1 MKPARLDL
9 AVSGLVA
16 LLVLGPLLVGPGYWL
31 FGDMVFVPR
40 QPWKDAWLGL
50 DGSLPRAVPMDAVVS
65 VLTQVVPGSWVQK
78 TFLVTAFVVGGLGTG
93 RLVRPYAGLAAAR
106 VAAILL
112 YLWNPWVHERLL
124 LGQWAILAGYLA
136 LPWVA
141 LAARRLRRDLR
152 AGWAP
157 AAVVLV
163 VSAVCSPSSGVMA
176 VVVLVVLGVRWR
188 AWRSWAVVAGLGL
201 LANLTWLVPSLVAD
215 ASDTAAVTTDGVFD
229 LFAARAESSAGVL
242 ASLLSL
248 GGTWKTSILAPE
260 RTSAVV
266 VLLSCL
272 LTLAALAGLRR
283 AARTG
288 DRSEVRRLLALAA
301 AALVVAALP
310 TALTGG
316 GGADLLE
323 WLGDRVPAAALLRDS
338 QRFLGPAALA
348 LAVGVA
354 AAVTW
359 VREQVAP
366 GREALWAVV
375 GLAVVAP
382 VVLLPSLA
390 WGGGELA
397 RSTYPDDWAAVADLV
412 AAEPG
417 TTVVLPWDGSY
428 RRFAFNDGRAVLD
441 PAPRLLPG
449 LVLVDDRTLVD
460 GRAVP
465 SEDPRVAAV
474 TTALA
479 AGTPDEV
486 RAALRGL
493 GVRWVLLEPGAD
505 RDGPDPV
512 PTGRTAYD
520 GGTLRLLDLGPGPD
534 SPSAPSDGPSGT
546 RSSVLTSHG
555 DHGLLVIVGHGCVFV
570 LLLCGLMRILHSG
583 VTTVTS
589 SRRWPLKSLGGD

>member
-1 MKPARLDL
+1 MRSTRLDL

-16 LLVLGPLLVGPGYWL
+16 FVVLGPLLVGPGYWL

-50 DGSLPRAVPMDAVVS
+50 DGSLPRAVPMDAIVS
-65 VLTQVVPGSWVQK
+65 VLTHLVPGSWVQK
-78 TFLVTAFVVGGLGTG
+78 TFLVTAFVLGGLGAA

-106 VAAILL
+106 AAATVL

-157 AAVVLV
+157 AAVALA

-188 AWRSWAVVAGLGL
+188 DPRSWAVVVALGVV
-201 LANLTWLVPSLVAD
+201 ANLTWLLPSLTAD
-215 ASDTAAVTTDGVFD
+215 AAAVTTDGVFD
-229 LFAARAESSAGVL
+229 LFAARAESAAGVL

-272 LTLAALAGLRR
+272 LAAAALAGLRR
-283 AARTG
+283 ALRRG
-288 DRSEVRRLLALAA
+288 SDPSEVRRLLALAGV
-301 AALVVAALP
+301 ALVVAALP
-310 TALTGG
+310 TSLTGG
-316 GGADLLE
+316 AGAALLE
-323 WLGDRVPAAALLRDS
+323 QVGDRVPAAALLRDS
-338 QRFLGPAALA
+338 QRFLAPAALA
-348 LAVGVA
+348 LAVGLA

-366 GREALWAVV
+366 GREAWWAVV

-397 RSTYPDDWAAVADLV
+397 RSSYPRDWAAVADLV
-412 AAEPG
+412 GDPTGPGDAA
-417 TTVVLPWDGSY
+417 TVVLPWQGSY

-449 LVLVDDRTLVD
+449 EVLVDDRTLVD
-460 GRAVP
+460 GREVP
-465 SEDPRVAAV
+465 SEDPRVTAV
-474 TTALA
+474 TGALA
-479 AGTPDEV
+479 AGSPTEV
-486 RAALRGL
+486 SSALRDL
-493 GVRWVLLEPGAD
+493 GVRWVLVEPGAD
-505 RDGPDPV
+505 RAAAALPAG
-512 PTGRTAYD
+512 GTAYD
-520 GGTLRLLDLGPGPD
+520 GDTLLLLDLA
-534 SPSAPSDGPSGT
+534 APATGSKDPAQVRTDGPS
-546 RSSVLTSHG
+546 SHD
-555 DHGLLVIVGHGCVFV
+555 DHAGLVIVGHGCVFV

-583 VTTVTS
+583 VTTITS